1 MLERLP
7 CGSSSTRD
15 RPPRP
20 CCGAVMAEDCALVQ
34 YGFAGAE
41 GFPEE
46 TIASVVRDLTLR
58 LEGERRTHATDL
70 TMAVLEDRE
79 RIARDLHDRVIQR
92 LFAAGLCIEG
102 IRERYPELSERLA
115 HLVVELDDAI
125 QELRLSIFQLTIRP
139 STHSLRTLIL
149 DVCTAEGAALG
160 FNPVLRFHG
169 LIDTISDSAGDQLRA
184 VLREALSN
192 VAHHAHATA
201 VRVTV
206 TVGADLVLRVEDN
219 GIGLSD
225 HPRHQAGNGLA
236 NMAARAH
243 KLGGT
248 CDLTP
253 TGPSR
258 TTLEWRVP
266 QPEASLSE

>member
-1 MLERLP
+1 MLERLR
-7 CGSSSTRD
+7 CGCPSTRD
-15 RPPRP
+15 HPHRQCPD
-20 CCGAVMAEDCALVQ
+20 AVTAEDCATVQ
-34 YGFAGAE
+34 YGVAQAKGV
-41 GFPEE
+41 PEE
-46 TIASVVRDLTLR
+46 TMASVVRDLTQR
-58 LEGERRTHATDL
+58 LEVEQRAHAADL
-70 TMAVLEDRE
+70 TMAVFEDRE
-79 RIARDLHDRVIQR
+79 RIARDLHHRVIQR

-102 IRERYPELSERLA
+102 IRERCPDLSEGLA
-115 HLVVELDDAI
+115 HLVVELDDTI
-125 QELRLSIFQLTIRP
+125 QELRLSIFQLTITA
-139 STHSLRTLIL
+139 STHSRRTLIL
-149 DVCTAEGAALG
+149 DVCTAERAALG

-169 LIDTISDSAGDQLRA
+169 LIDTISDNSGDQLLA

-236 NMAARAH
+236 NMATRARQ
-243 KLGGT
+243 LGGSL
-248 CDLTP
+248 DLTS
-253 TGPSR
+253 TSPSG

-266 QPEASLSE
+266 QP